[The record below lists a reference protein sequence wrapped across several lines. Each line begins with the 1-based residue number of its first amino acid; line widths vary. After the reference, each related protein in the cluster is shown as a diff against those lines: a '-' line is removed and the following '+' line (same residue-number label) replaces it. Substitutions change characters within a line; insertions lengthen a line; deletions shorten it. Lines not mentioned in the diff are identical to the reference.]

1 MQLSAYGKQTDVND
15 TLRENTDK
23 SLLTIVMDN
32 FANPAEANFCL
43 THEGKCIKSDIS
55 AHIGKDIIVKSNF
68 SLKEE
73 QQPTKEHPFTLT
85 KRATQIER
93 LPMSET
99 VMRMNLMGSPR
110 FCPEIAQFAPST
122 LPACATTIK
131 LAR

>member
-1 MQLSAYGKQTDVND
+1 MQLSAYGKQTDIND

-23 SLLTIVMDN
+23 SLLTIARNN
-32 FANPAEANFCL
+32 FANPAEANFCF

-55 AHIGKDIIVKSNF
+55 AHVGKDIIVQSNF
-68 SLKEE
+68 SSKEE

-85 KRATQIER
+85 KRATQVER

-99 VMRMNLMGSPR
+99 VMRMDLMRSPR
-110 FCPEIAQFAPST
+110 FCPEIAKFAPST

-131 LAR
+131 SAR